1 MKTKISTILVTMLAT
16 IAFGQNQTNASV
28 QPDANELATKIQL
41 LKQFDKNGDGVLD
54 KEERELAKKAKNEKS
69 ADLKK
74 IRQKHAKD
82 VIKRFDKD
90 GDSKLSED
98 ELTAFLDEQRKL
110 FDKMRGRRM
119 GRFGRNVPKEILAKY
134 DKNGDGTLDR
144 DERREMF
151 REGAKRRA
159 ALIKKYDKDGDGK
172 LSEEERNNLVNDP
185 QVQTM
190 FKRMI
195 GDGTRMPPPPVR

>member
-1 MKTKISTILVTMLAT
+1 MKIKTIILMLAT
-16 IAFGQNQTNASV
+16 CTMTAFAQQQAT
-28 QPDANELATKIQL
+28 QPDQAEMSAKIQL
-41 LKQFDKNGDGVLD
+41 LKQFDKNGDGMLD
-54 KEERELAKKAKNEKS
+54 KEERELAQKAKNEKS

-74 IRQKHAKD
+74 MRQRHAKD

-90 GDSKLSED
+90 GDAKLSEE
-98 ELTAFLDEQRKL
+98 ELTPFLEEQRNM

-119 GRFGRNVPKEILAKY
+119 NRFGRNMPKEILAKY
-134 DKNGDGTLDR
+134 DKNGDGKLDR

-159 ALIKKYDKDGDGK
+159 ALIKKYDTDGDGK
-172 LSEEERNNLVNDP
+172 LSDDERNNLVKDP

-195 GDGTRMPPPPVR
+195 GDGTRMPPPPAQ